1 LLTDALIIIACIL
14 GALIFLFLVTRTY
27 AAPARKEA
35 NDFTGAVVA
44 VIGTTYAVI
53 LAFMLSGVWNMFQ
66 QAQSNEEQEAN
77 ALVNVW
83 RIATQL
89 QVPGAQE
96 AQAACLKYANIAVQK
111 EWPAL
116 LADKPMPTD
125 NADTINQLWKFAGEI
140 QSHSGNDSIA
150 AYQMMEELRLL
161 TEYRRIRTMQSQ
173 EELPAILWAVLIVG
187 GIITVVAACF
197 FGVPSFHFHVLQVGM
212 LSFLISLVLVAIAD
226 IDRPYQGPVTVQPEG
241 FTFTREMIGTPPAS
255 SPQ

>member
-1 LLTDALIIIACIL
+1 LLTDALIILACIA
-14 GALIFLFLVTRTY
+14 GALGFLFIVTRTY
-27 AAPARKEA
+27 AAPARKES

-53 LAFMLSGVWNMFQ
+53 LAFMLSGVWNQYQ

-96 AQAACLKYANIAVQK
+96 AQALCLQYADNVLKK

-116 LADKPMPTD
+116 LASKPLPPE
-125 NADTINQLWKFAGEI
+125 NAEVINQLWRFAGQI
-140 QSHSGNDSIA
+140 QAHSGTDTIA

-161 TEYRRIRTMQSQ
+161 TEYRRTRVMQSR
-173 EELPAILWAVLIVG
+173 EALPAILWAVLIVG
-187 GIITVVAACF
+187 GIISVAAACL
-197 FGVPSFHFHVLQVGM
+197 FGVPSFRFHVLQVTV
-212 LSFLISLVLVAIAD
+212 LSLLISMVLVAIAD
-226 IDRPYQGPVTVQPEG
+226 VDRPYQGALTVQPEG
-241 FTFTREMIGTPPAS
+241 FSFARETVGA
-255 SPQ
+255 QAR